1 MVNITLKDIELG
13 ENNKVIEID
22 GEEYNVSVALYP
34 SSNKGLHREE
44 AWLRTEYV
52 DKGKTM
58 AEIGAMCG
66 VTAMAVNA
74 WLNKHNIETRARGQR
89 KSL

>member
-13 ENNKVIEID
+13 ENSKVIEND
-22 GEEYNVSVALYP
+22 GEEYNVSVGFYP

-52 DKGKTM
+52 DNGKTM

-74 WLNKHNIETRARGQR
+74 WLNKHGITTRPRGQR

>member
-1 MVNITLKDIELG
+1 MQIVLKDIELG
-13 ENNKVIEID
+13 ENSKVIEID
-22 GEEYNVSVALYP
+22 GEEYNVSVGLYP

-52 DKGKTM
+52 DNGKTM

-66 VTAMAVNA
+66 VTAMAINA
-74 WLNKHNIETRARGQR
+74 WLNKHGITTRPRGQR